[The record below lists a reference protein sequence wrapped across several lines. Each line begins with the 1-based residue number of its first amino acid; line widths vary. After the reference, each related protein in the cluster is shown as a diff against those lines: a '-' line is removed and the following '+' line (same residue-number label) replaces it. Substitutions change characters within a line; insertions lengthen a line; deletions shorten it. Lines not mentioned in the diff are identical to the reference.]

1 MKLKEYLRGL
11 DRTALVRLFELRPD
25 VLVEPAPRY
34 WDGLAKA
41 LSTRTSLELALRELD
56 QDALSVTQAIQ
67 VLGPSVTPAEVAG
80 TLASPR
86 PLVTAALARLAE
98 LALVWPTADGGLACP
113 PRLATWWTA
122 PLGLGAPLADLL
134 APYPLAEVRA
144 LTARHGLPPDGTR
157 STLTRRLADHL
168 GDRSRLTRL
177 LADLPRPAAKLL
189 TGLLADHPRVTLT
202 DGELTDE
209 DLAATVAPLLEL
221 GLLLRRGKSAA
232 EVPRE
237 AGFALPE
244 HRRRFRLTGPP
255 HPATSP
261 ATPELAR
268 SQAAVA
274 AAEAVRLTTTL
285 LEHAEAEPIPALLSG
300 GIGTRELRRLAKSF
314 GCPPEHAALWLD
326 LAYAADLL
334 GHHRAGH
341 HLDSYAPTAAYDDW
355 RTQPAAHR
363 WTTLVRT
370 WLTLPE
376 APTHRQTPDGRTIP
390 PTVPNPG
397 PAKAQRYAL
406 LTAYAGLAPDQRA
419 ADPAILAQLA
429 WHAPL
434 LTTTDHTR
442 ALAQATLTEARLLG
456 LLSEDQLTEAGHALL
471 AATAPGRACAHAAA
485 PAGRSPATGPAEAA
499 SAPNPAPNPE
509 APSNPSHVSNLEAAA
524 SRPGEAPNP
533 EAASHRRT
541 VPSSE
546 AASWRGTAPA
556 SGSVSDPEAALLAAA
571 TALLP
576 ATVGTARLQSDLT
589 AIVTGDPAQHLVR
602 LLDTV
607 ADLETNSAARVWRF
621 SAASIRRAL
630 DAGGTADGLLADL
643 AEVAAGGVPQPLA
656 YLVRDVARRHGSIRV
671 VDAGCVIHT
680 ADEIQALEI
689 MNSRPAERLGLRQ
702 VAPTV
707 LVSPRPRPE
716 SLAQLRRAGFT
727 PVGEDATGNEVP
739 EAQEP
744 RRGRAQPAPWRPEDH
759 AATPAA
765 LAEALAEAPAVD
777 GPVDPDRHLRYQAPD
792 LPEPDR
798 GWLAAAISTG
808 GPVEISYRSPDG
820 PASPRVVSD
829 LTLEHGILLA
839 WCHRHETEAQFLV
852 ERIAWARPISGPV
865 AAGRPR

>member
-56 QDALSVTQAIQ
+56 QDALSITQAIQ
-67 VLGPSVTPAEVAG
+67 VLGPSATPAELAG

-86 PLVTAALARLAE
+86 SLVTAALARLAE
-98 LALVWPTADGGLACP
+98 HALVWPTADGGLACP

-134 APYPLAEVRA
+134 TPCPLAEVRA
-144 LTARHGLPPDGTR
+144 LTVRHGLPAEGTR
-157 STLTRRLADHL
+157 ATLTRRLADHL

-177 LADLPRPAAKLL
+177 LAGLPRPAAKLL

-209 DLAATVAPLLEL
+209 DLAATAAPLLEL

-237 AGFALPE
+237 VGFALPE

-255 HPATSP
+255 RPATSP

-397 PAKAQRYAL
+397 PAKAQRQAI
-406 LTAYAGLAPDQRA
+406 LTAYAELAPDQRA

-429 WHAPL
+429 WHVPM

-471 AATAPGRACAHAAA
+471 AATASRRARAVA
-485 PAGRSPATGPAEAA
+485 PEGRSPATSPAEAA
-499 SAPNPAPNPE
+499 PAPSPAPNSE
-509 APSNPSHVSNLEAAA
+509 AA
-524 SRPGEAPNP
+524 SRP
-533 EAASHRRT
+533 
-541 VPSSE
+541 
-546 AASWRGTAPA
+546 GTAPA
-556 SGSVSDPEAALLAAA
+556 SGTALAAGSAPDPEAALLAAA

-607 ADLETNSAARVWRF
+607 ADLETNSSARVWRF

-630 DAGGTADGLLADL
+630 DTGATADGLLADL

-777 GPVDPDRHLRYQAPD
+777 GPLDPDRHLRYQAPD

-865 AAGRPR
+865 TAGRPR